1 VFPLLYLKTFI
12 CIDTVD
18 TIYADV
24 AQPDQA
30 HILALNAQHFMKNGG
45 KFVITIK
52 VKKEKF

>member
-1 VFPLLYLKTFI
+1 MLYLKTFI

-30 HILALNAQHFMKNGG
+30 HILALNAQNFMKKGG